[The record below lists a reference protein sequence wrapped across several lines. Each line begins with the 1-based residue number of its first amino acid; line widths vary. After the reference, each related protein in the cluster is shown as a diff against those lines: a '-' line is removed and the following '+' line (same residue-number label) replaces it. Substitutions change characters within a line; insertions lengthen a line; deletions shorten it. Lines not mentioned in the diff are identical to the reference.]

1 MSTAIKFTYEQYQE
15 MIRLG
20 LFNPPEDH
28 RVELIFGKI
37 VPKYGDLPMSPI
49 NPPHENSVDELNQW
63 SFEVLP
69 RGAVR
74 LRIQNSIGIPALR
87 SQPEP
92 DVAWMAP
99 KDYSRTRPEP
109 EDILLLIEV
118 SDTTLAKDRGVKS
131 RLYARA
137 GIRDY
142 WIVNIPGR
150 CIEVRRNP
158 VGSKFQDITIY
169 RPGDEVRPLGFP
181 DVSLPV
187 SRIFPD

>member
-1 MSTAIKFTYEQYQE
+1 MGTEGMSTRVRFSYRQYQE

-28 RVELIFGKI
+28 RVELIFGEI
-37 VPKYGDLPMSPI
+37 LPKYGSEPMSPI
-49 NPPHENSVDELNQW
+49 NPPHENAVDELTQW
-63 SFEVLP
+63 SFEATP
-69 RGAVR
+69 PGSVR

-99 KDYSRTRPEP
+99 KRYYQSRPEP
-109 EDILLLIEV
+109 EDVLLLIEV

-137 GIRDY
+137 GIRD
-142 WIVNIPGR
+142 
-150 CIEVRRNP
+150 
-158 VGSKFQDITIY
+158 
-169 RPGDEVRPLGFP
+169 
-181 DVSLPV
+181 
-187 SRIFPD
+187 